1 MDSPNAFLNACFL
14 HAQKGDEGSLHQS
27 LLSRNINSLL
37 LLLPL
42 LLQRD
47 KIDKRMFPLISFLFL
62 SVSLFFFFILF
73 FQQKKK
79 NQIENKRKLKCIPL
93 NKEATKVRLAR
104 QTQLGLSRR
113 PGPLSFTLVTLDGPK
128 QNKDEANLLDQTN
141 AWPLCSIRILFDFSE
156 IAHEI
161 WWSKRPTLEA
171 SLPLSAL
178 SVKCAYLS
186 SQ

>member
-79 NQIENKRKLKCIPL
+79 KIK
-93 NKEATKVRLAR
+93 
-104 QTQLGLSRR
+104 
-113 PGPLSFTLVTLDGPK
+113 
-128 QNKDEANLLDQTN
+128 
-141 AWPLCSIRILFDFSE
+141 
-156 IAHEI
+156 
-161 WWSKRPTLEA
+161 
-171 SLPLSAL
+171 
-178 SVKCAYLS
+178 
-186 SQ
+186 